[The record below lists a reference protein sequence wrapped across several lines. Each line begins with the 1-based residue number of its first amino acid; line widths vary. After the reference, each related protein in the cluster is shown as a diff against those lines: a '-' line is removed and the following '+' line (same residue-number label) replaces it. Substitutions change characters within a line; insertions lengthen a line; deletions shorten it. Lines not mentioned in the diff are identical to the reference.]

1 MVAGSENF
9 ALAKPDNKKNKDII
23 AEIREAFRGNND
35 ETDNELDDE
44 KDDKKNSE
52 QEVKTDYDYHF
63 VSQNDNRFQNFNFAA
78 AGDFSC
84 SQNAKKTIRNMMDK
98 EPELVLPLGDL
109 AVEDNTANC
118 WLDLIS
124 PFENRLQITFGYHEL
139 YEGAAKIEQYKEVFG
154 LEKLYYSF
162 DYGRV
167 HFIIMSTLSD
177 TNVTSDQYK
186 FIEKE
191 LKGASENENIDWIV
205 VTSYAPFYTSPSEHP
220 AKKHVRNIY
229 HPLFDRYGVDLV
241 LTAHN
246 HNYQRTYPVIF
257 NPNKGSDPIITNEFT
272 TGYSGNKD
280 GVIYVI
286 VGTAGEPPVHPLLA
300 RQPYVAT
307 QATGKFG
314 FLNIELSSDDIYTKM
329 VGTFYD
335 NVADN
340 MVDYFT
346 IEKEIKNMKS
356 DSNPEEYT
364 TTANVIPVDGN
375 KKTSDNYDILP
386 TYSESNEK

>member
-1 MVAGSENF
+1 MVVGSENF

-23 AEIREAFRGNND
+23 AEIREAVRGNND
-35 ETDNELDDE
+35 ETDDEMDDE
-44 KDDKKNSE
+44 KEEKKNSE

-63 VSQNDNRFQNFNFAA
+63 VTQNEDRLQNFNFAA

-84 SQNAKKTIRNMMDK
+84 SQNAKKTIRNMLDK
-98 EPELVLPLGDL
+98 KPELVLPLGDL

-118 WLDLIS
+118 WLDLVS
-124 PFENRLQITFGYHEL
+124 PFENKLQITFGYHEL

-191 LKGASENENIDWIV
+191 LKGASENKNIDWIV

-220 AKKHVRNIY
+220 AKKYVRNIY

-257 NPNKGSDPIITNEFT
+257 NPNMGSDPIITNEFT

-314 FLNIELSSDDIYTKM
+314 FLNIELSSDDIHTKM

-335 NVADN
+335 NVGDN

-356 DSNPEEYT
+356 DSNVDDYT
-364 TTANVIPVDGN
+364 TTVNVIPVDSN
-375 KKTSDNYDILP
+375 KKISDNYDILP